1 MSMSADEIADRPLIN
16 RMQPS
21 YAQDMGVGGIQHGFY
36 GSMMNGLGSLVG
48 TIGMIPCCPAP
59 NPFKDVRK
67 YFFDQQPKNM
77 ADEKNKDR
85 SV

>member
-1 MSMSADEIADRPLIN
+1 MSADEIADRPLII

-21 YAQDMGVGGIQHGFY
+21 YAQDMGVGSIQHGFY

-67 YFFDQQPKNM
+67 SFRSTLKDL